1 MQKLIDLEPEIRSTA
16 ENRPISVKA
25 VILTRDDKILLLKRP
40 SEGHWDMPGGGVNY
54 GESLADAFVRE
65 IHEETGLIA
74 DNALPIYTYMRAV
87 SGKTEKLI
95 QFVLSHLNVKASDL
109 NITLSHEHESHAFF
123 DHMQIRTLQIMPSYM
138 EALRLAREEIAKIHA
153 PYQKQFSA

>member
-1 MQKLIDLEPEIRSTA
+1 MQKLIDLEPEIRGTA

-40 SEGHWDMPGGGVNY
+40 REGRWDLPGGGVNN
-54 GESLADAFVRE
+54 GESLAEAFVRE

-87 SGKTEKLI
+87 SGKAEKLI
-95 QFVLSHLNVKASDL
+95 QFVLSHLHAKASDL
-109 NITLSHEHESHAFF
+109 NITLSYEHENHAFF
-123 DHMQIRTLQIMPSYM
+123 DHVDIRTLQIMPSYM
-138 EALRLAREEIAKIHA
+138 EALRRAREEIAKTHT
-153 PYQKQFSA
+153 PYQKQFSV